1 MSAKLVSK
9 LELYMTVLQALEE
22 SGSLTLL
29 DLERRTELSQSILT
43 LAMNFLKQHAYV
55 KSTDN
60 QENIT
65 YENTLKGN
73 NVARYFS
80 KSPQIT
86 NRCLQ

>member
-1 MSAKLVSK
+1 VSAKLVSK